1 MTFLPAL
8 FLDFI
13 LTDLVIIA
21 TYVLFVFVWE
31 LIFPPKTKEQ
41 EKEEEEAI
49 MTKSVRMKS
58 RKSAGKKVI

>member
-13 LTDLVIIA
+13 LTDLVIVT

-41 EKEEEEAI
+41 QKEEEEAKGLLANQEV
-49 MTKSVRMKS
+49 MVG
-58 RKSAGKKVI
+58 AEKKQE